1 MKKKVIQIGGN
12 LRLNGISSFIM
23 TLYRNLQEEYQ
34 FIFINTA
41 EGKDH
46 YRAEIEAM
54 GGKVYDVIVKGKGL
68 TRALRQAKRIR
79 EIIREEKPIAVHSH
93 YYSNNGLYLRQAFLE
108 NVPVRISHCHQS
120 NPNGL
125 TFGKRIAKF
134 LSARMVRKYATHSFA
149 CSETARKFFYGA
161 TGEVCFNA
169 VDYARFSAPCD
180 EDIYAKYHFDREKRY
195 CLFIGRFSKQ
205 KNTDFLLSV
214 CDAMKDNAVLHF
226 LLVGHG
232 PNKKSIGQWIADKEL
247 KNVSILPS
255 DSNISELLS
264 ISSAFLLPSRYE
276 GLPITLIEAQAVGVP
291 CIVSDAVTRE
301 VQLGLIEYLP
311 LTLELWKKKI
321 VELVK
326 EAPCLTPKK
335 SVLFDDKFQAALFD
349 GIYSNIDADEWIQRG
364 KEYSI
369 GSKRFLRSKEL
380 SFASF
385 QRAHFIGNVR
395 GTFYYALGF
404 FEGNGI
410 AKDRK
415 KAQELVAPII
425 RRVEQKANENIAEY
439 IVILADMYSF
449 GLGKEQDFNK
459 AFELYSKAAELGNPE
474 AMCDLGYMYLVGQGV
489 GMDKEKS
496 SCWYKKS
503 ADLGYVHSMRDIGQN
518 YLRGDGVEQN
528 SELAIQYFR
537 LASENNYSHGTMD
550 LAYCYLNEIGVTRDL
565 AKVKELLLL
574 ALKQDTERT
583 MRDLFAL
590 QIDIKKL
597 LSDKVV
603 SFLPMEEIV
612 QIDEQ
617 NCYNGCVCV
626 SEKIKSVD
634 PSCFYSAEVNKIFVE
649 KRNPFYSAVAGVL
662 FDKEKTTLVRFPPR
676 SPEKMYIVPT
686 GITVIGKHAFQN
698 AKNLTEIIL
707 PDTLQIIEDSA
718 FDDCKNLRKI
728 VIPNTVTSIGAW
740 AFHGCD
746 KIQEIIL
753 PENVKVI
760 GSYAFGSC
768 ESLLSIE
775 VDKGNPTYCSYQGNL
790 YTKDMRELLQY
801 AIAKKD
807 EMFVLPTET
816 EKIAFRAVSD
826 AYFIKSADLQNVQFV
841 GEKAFYYAKSL
852 ERVICKE
859 STVFG
864 ENALAFTSEKL
875 IKEVRK

>member
-134 LSARMVRKYATHSFA
+134 LSAKMVRKYATHSFA
-149 CSETARKFFYGA
+149 CSDTARKFLYGIA
-161 TGEVCFNA
+161 GEVFFNA
-169 VDYARFSAPCD
+169 VDYNRFSVSC
-180 EDIYAKYHFDREKRY
+180 EDIYAKYSFDKGKRY
-195 CLFIGRFSKQ
+195 CLFVGRFSEQ
-205 KNTDFLLSV
+205 KNTDFLLSL
-214 CDAMKDNAVLHF
+214 CDAMKENASLHF

-232 PNKKSIGQWIADKEL
+232 PKKESIEQFIAEKGL
-247 KNVSILPS
+247 KNVSILPPG
-255 DSNISELLS
+255 SNIPELLS

-291 CIVSDAVTRE
+291 CIVSDAATRE
-301 VQLGLIEYLP
+301 VQLGLIDYLP
-311 LTLELWKKKI
+311 LTPELWKNKI
-321 VELVK
+321 TERIKAAPQFMPK
-326 EAPCLTPKK
+326 E
-335 SVLFDDKFQAALFD
+335 SILFDDKFQAALFD
-349 GIYSNIDADEWIQRG
+349 GIYSNLDADEWIQRG

-369 GSKRFLRSKEL
+369 GSKRFIRSKEL
-380 SFASF
+380 SLASF
-385 QRAHFIGNVR
+385 KRAHLLGNIR

-404 FEGNGI
+404 FEGNGTV
-410 AKDRK
+410 KDRE
-415 KAQELVAPII
+415 KAKELVAPIVLA
-425 RRVEQKANENIAEY
+425 VEHKANENIAEY
-439 IVILADMYSF
+439 VVILADMYSF

-459 AFELYSKAAELGNPE
+459 AFTLYLKAAELGNLE

-496 SCWYKKS
+496 TYWYKKS

-518 YLRGDGVEQN
+518 YLHGYGVKEN
-528 SELAIQYFR
+528 AEIAARYFM

-676 SPEKMYIVPT
+676 SPEKMYKVPT

-826 AYFIKSADLQNVQFV
+826 AYFIKSADLKNVQFV

-852 ERVICKE
+852 ERVICKR